1 MEYSHKSILL
11 TSPSRAFGSI
21 QRYIQGPG
29 ELNNVF
35 EYGKKYGSRFLFLV
49 DSGVFDMIRT
59 QVEAIEDNCGWIAPV
74 SAYPGEFELEA
85 MAAGAIRVLSG
96 EETPKTYT
104 GIPVFQGFED

>member
-35 EYGKKYGSRFLFLV
+35 EYGKK
-49 DSGVFDMIRT
+49 
-59 QVEAIEDNCGWIAPV
+59 
-74 SAYPGEFELEA
+74 
-85 MAAGAIRVLSG
+85 
-96 EETPKTYT
+96 
-104 GIPVFQGFED
+104 